1 MDISTLY
8 AKVENLLK
16 ESGFPPEHY
25 VLKREAECVVI
36 MFDKKG
42 AVDYFKGDFDNSD
55 LADDCLFE
63 YKRVGK
69 KHAAYIYNW

>member
-8 AKVENLLK
+8 EKVENLLK
-16 ESGFPPEHY
+16 ESGFPSEHY
-25 VLKREAECVVI
+25 LLKREAECVVV
-36 MFDKKG
+36 MFDKRS

-55 LADDCLFE
+55 LVNDCLFE
-63 YKRVGK
+63 YKRIGR